1 MNLAD
6 GVADLHTHTVA
17 SDGTSTIAERL
28 DQARERD
35 LPVLAIT
42 DHDCI
47 VDTLTHC
54 VTRHGDV
61 TVITGVEVRADL
73 DGEKVELLGYFVD
86 PDADRLQNVLAQ
98 AREYRAE
105 RNRELATRL
114 SEATGVAVD
123 HDDLS
128 ASVAGMLGRPHF
140 ARHLAAEGVVDSIGG
155 AFTEYL
161 GDDAAA
167 YVPMERVPHERVI
180 EALHDAGGV
189 VSLAHPGRMDGLDV
203 PATVAT
209 LADAGLDA
217 VEVRYPYG
225 PDPDTTVSEAAAL
238 AAEHDLLR
246 TGGSDCHG
254 PDSEKFRLGEVRV
267 PRADLRALAEA
278 GGVALPS
285 LDSAR

>member
-1 MNLAD
+1 MDVSD

-17 SDGTSTIAERL
+17 SDGTSTVAERVE
-28 DQARERD
+28 QARERD

-47 VDTLTHC
+47 ADTLTDRL
-54 VTRHGDV
+54 TRHGEV

-86 PDADRLQNVLAQ
+86 PDTAALQEILAQ
-98 AREYRAE
+98 AREYRTQ
-105 RNRELATRL
+105 RNRELAVRL
-114 SEATGVAVD
+114 SEATGQPVD
-123 HDDLS
+123 HNDLS

-140 ARHLAAEGVVDSIGG
+140 ARHLVETGVVDSVSE
-155 AFTEYL
+155 AFREYL
-161 GDDAAA
+161 GTDGTA
-167 YVPMERVPHERVI
+167 YVPMERVSHERVI

-203 PATVAT
+203 PAAIAT
-209 LADAGLDA
+209 LTEAGLDA

-225 PDPDTTVSEAAAL
+225 ANPSLGADEAANL
-238 AAEHDLLR
+238 ADEHGLLH

-254 PDSEKFRLGEVRV
+254 PDSEKFRIGEARV
-267 PRADLRALAEA
+267 PRADLQALADAA
-278 GGVALPS
+278 GVTDLG
-285 LDSAR
+285 